1 MLSSLTRI
9 AALTARLGLPAL
21 ALASAI
27 LVTGAARS
35 APASFGDD
43 TPTTIR
49 VTGANPAVPER
60 INLGIGKSIMVDL
73 PRDAK
78 EVFVANPKVANAVV
92 RSTRKV
98 FLIAMSDGATSVFIM
113 DAQGTQIANL
123 EILVGRDMNKLR
135 RTLKV
140 AMPNSAITITAVDN
154 TVILTGEVAS
164 ALEAQQAMDIA
175 KGFIGHLDAGAK
187 DTTGDV
193 INSLTVRAKDQV
205 MVKVTIAEI
214 TRDIIKQLGMDITG
228 TNWRVFKSPTDFLLN
243 FPVTDSTSQPVSN
256 TNINIMGSAGKAKT
270 DANIKALEKDGVA
283 RVLAE
288 PTLTA
293 ISGEASKFTAGGT
306 FPVPTNE
313 TCTGAGGIPPCTVG
327 VDFKPY
333 GVTLGFTPVVL
344 SPGRISMRLTTEV
357 TDIDF
362 ENTFT
367 FVNITVPGTRTR
379 QAESTVELPSG
390 GSVALAGLIQQE
402 VRAHL
407 NGLPGLMKLP
417 ILGALFRSQDYQRN
431 ETELVIIVTPYI
443 VKPVPP
449 SDIAR
454 PDDNFVDPTDPQTL
468 LLGKLNKI
476 YGVAGA
482 NAPPPNYRGSVGFI
496 HD

>member
-1 MLSSLTRI
+1 MLASLTRI
-9 AALTARLGLPAL
+9 AIRVVRLGLPAL
-21 ALASAI
+21 ALASVVLAC
-27 LVTGAARS
+27 GSARAA
-35 APASFGDD
+35 PVSFGDD
-43 TPTTIR
+43 TPSTIR
-49 VTGANPAVPER
+49 VAGVNPAVPQKL
-60 INLGIGKSIMVDL
+60 NLGIGKSIVVEL

-113 DAQGTQIANL
+113 DAQGAQIANL

-135 RTLKV
+135 RTLKI
-140 AMPNSAITITAVDN
+140 AMPGSAITVTAVDN

-164 ALEAQQAMDIA
+164 ALDAQQAADIA
-175 KGFIGHLDAGAK
+175 KGFIGHLDGGAK

-214 TRDIIKQLGMDITG
+214 SREIIKQLGMDITG

-243 FPVTDSTSQPVSN
+243 FPATNSTSQPVSN
-256 TNINIMGSAGKAKT
+256 TNIDIIGSAGKAKT
-270 DANIKALEKDGVA
+270 EASIKALEKDGVA
-283 RVLAE
+283 HILAE

-313 TCTGAGGIPPCTVG
+313 TCTGAGGTPPCTVG

-344 SPGRISMRLTTEV
+344 SPGRISLRLTTEV

-367 FVNITVPGTRTR
+367 FVNITVPGTKTR

-390 GSVALAGLIQQE
+390 GAVALAGLIQQE
-402 VRAHL
+402 VVKHL

-431 ETELVIIVTPYI
+431 ETDLVIIVTPYI
-443 VKPVPP
+443 VKPVAP

-482 NAPPPNYRGSVGFI
+482 NSPPPNYRGSVGFI